1 MLTTYCLRS
10 SSRLMIVNHHRS
22 IPLFV
27 LYQQSSP
34 SDPLWSR
41 HKWPNQLPW
50 QKLPKWIM
58 WRSSAVLAPC
68 LLRLIW
74 TFTSS
79 QSPPSFSVYSMAS
92 SSSWPSTQLD
102 DQPSSSMFS
111 ALILKT
117 TLRDEWRRA
126 TDQADE
132 VWIARF
138 QPIYCNI
145 LSKIVFLV
153 ILDWPLHWTQFSIG
167 QIRKINWSAALTE
180 FSVPR

>member
-1 MLTTYCLRS
+1 
-10 SSRLMIVNHHRS
+10 MIVNHHRS

-79 QSPPSFSVYSMAS
+79 QSPPSFSGFSMAS

-102 DQPSSSMFS
+102 DQPSSSMFCLS
-111 ALILKT
+111 FSRQHQDMREEEQLIK
-117 TLRDEWRRA
+117 
-126 TDQADE
+126 QAKSE
-132 VWIARF
+132 LLVSSQFIWSKH
-138 QPIYCNI
+138 CNI
-145 LSKIVFLV
+145 SSKIIFLV
-153 ILDWPLHWTQFSIG
+153 ILDWPLHETHFSIW
-167 QIRKINWSAALTE
+167 QICKINWSAALTE